1 MHPIIRL
8 VNRNLTISINPGFLI
23 WQVIFPLIYIF
34 IAGFAYTS
42 LIANVPFGNK
52 NLDYPAF
59 LASGMIGFNIM
70 NSTLVSGIIIWN
82 DRRHGMFEQIM
93 SGPFTR
99 VHYILSNII
108 TIAIVGLVSA
118 ALIIAVGYPVFFES
132 VEFSLITIPLIV
144 FSSIAG
150 AILFGSI
157 ASIISTRIRSSEGFN
172 VIINTVFL
180 FFAFVRTAFYPAAG
194 APEPL
199 ATAFYLNPLTYLVD
213 IIRAGIFGTVTE
225 FVILEMIVLV
235 SLALLGKLVLLGVL
249 ALLVLLVAV
258 LLVALVY
265 Y

>member
-8 VNRNLTISINPGFLI
+8 VNRNLTIAINPGFLI

-34 IAGFAYTS
+34 VAGFAYTS
-42 LIANVPFGNK
+42 LIQNVPFGNK
-52 NLDYPAF
+52 DLDYPAF

-99 VHYILSNII
+99 THYILSNIA
-108 TIAIVGLVSA
+108 TIAIVGLVSG
-118 ALIIAVGYPVFFES
+118 ALITAVGYPVFFES
-132 VEFSLITIPLIV
+132 VEFSLVTIPLII
-144 FSSIAG
+144 FTAIAG

-157 ASIISTRIRSSEGFN
+157 ASIISTRLRSSEGFN

-180 FFAFVRTAFYPAAG
+180 FFAFVSTAFYPAAG

-213 IIRAGIFGTVTE
+213 IISARIYCFCKH
-225 FVILEMIVLV
+225 IWR
-235 SLALLGKLVLLGVL
+235 
-249 ALLVLLVAV
+249 
-258 LLVALVY
+258 
-265 Y
+265 

>member
-42 LIANVPFGNK
+42 LIDNVPFGNK

-180 FFAFVRTAFYPAAG
+180 FFAFVSTAFYPAAG

-235 SLALLGKLVLLGVL
+235 SLASILFVIATKLLTKLDF
-249 ALLVLLVAV
+249 
-258 LLVALVY
+258 
-265 Y
+265 

>member
-34 IAGFAYTS
+34 VAGFAYTS
-42 LIANVPFGNK
+42 LIDNVPFGNK

-180 FFAFVRTAFYPAAG
+180 FFAFVSTAFYPAAG

-213 IIRAGIFGTVTE
+213 VIRAGIFGTVTE

-235 SLALLGKLVLLGVL
+235 SLASILFVIATKLLTKLDF
-249 ALLVLLVAV
+249 
-258 LLVALVY
+258 
-265 Y
+265 

>member
-8 VNRNLTISINPGFLI
+8 VNRNLTIAINPGFLI

-34 IAGFAYTS
+34 VAGFAYTA
-42 LIANVPFGNK
+42 LIQNVPFGNK
-52 NLDYPAF
+52 DLDYPAF

-99 VHYILSNII
+99 AQYILSNIA
-108 TIAIVGLVSA
+108 TIAIVGLVSG
-118 ALIIAVGYPVFFES
+118 ALITAVGYPVFFES
-132 VEFSLITIPLIV
+132 VEFSLVTIPLIV
-144 FSSIAG
+144 FTAIAG

-157 ASIISTRIRSSEGFN
+157 ASIISTRLRSSEGFN

-180 FFAFVRTAFYPAAG
+180 FFAFVSTAFYPAAG

-213 IIRAGIFGTVTE
+213 IIRAGIFGTITE
-225 FVILEMIVLV
+225 FVILEMVVLIT
-235 SLALLGKLVLLGVL
+235 LASILFVIATKLLTKMDF
-249 ALLVLLVAV
+249 
-258 LLVALVY
+258 
-265 Y
+265 

>member
-42 LIANVPFGNK
+42 LIDNVPFGNK

-99 VHYILSNII
+99 AHYILSNIA

-118 ALIIAVGYPVFFES
+118 ALITAVGYPVFFES

-144 FSSIAG
+144 FTSIAG

-157 ASIISTRIRSSEGFN
+157 ASIISTRLRSSEGFN

-180 FFAFVRTAFYPAAG
+180 FFAFVSTAFYPAAG

-225 FVILEMIVLV
+225 FVVLEMIVLV
-235 SLALLGKLVLLGVL
+235 SLAAILFVIATKLLTKLDF
-249 ALLVLLVAV
+249 
-258 LLVALVY
+258 
-265 Y
+265 

>member
-8 VNRNLTISINPGFLI
+8 VNRNITISINPGFLL

-42 LIANVPFGNK
+42 LIDNVSFGNK
-52 NLDYPAF
+52 SLTYPAF

-99 VHYILSNII
+99 SHYIISNIV
-108 TIAIVGLVSA
+108 TIAIVGLISA
-118 ALIIAVGYPVFFES
+118 GLITAVGYPVFFES
-132 VEFSLITIPLIV
+132 VEFTLITIPLII
-144 FSSIAG
+144 FCSIIG

-172 VIINTVFL
+172 VIINTAFL
-180 FFAFVRTAFYPAAG
+180 FFAFVSTAFYPASG
-194 APEPL
+194 APQPL
-199 ATAFYLNPLTYLVD
+199 ATIFYLNPLTYLVD
-213 IIRAGIFGTVTE
+213 IIRAGIFGTITE
-225 FVILEMIVLV
+225 FVILEMAVLV
-235 SLALLGKLVLLGVL
+235 ILASILFIIATKLLTKLDF
-249 ALLVLLVAV
+249 
-258 LLVALVY
+258 
-265 Y
+265 

>member
-8 VNRNLTISINPGFLI
+8 VNRNITISINPGFLI

-34 IAGFAYTS
+34 VAGFAYTA
-42 LIANVPFGNK
+42 LIPSVSFENK
-52 NLDYPAF
+52 DLTYPAF

-99 VHYILSNII
+99 SHYILSNIA
-108 TIAIVGLVSA
+108 TIAIVGLISA
-118 ALIIAVGYPVFFES
+118 GLITAVGYPVFFES
-132 VEFSLITIPLIV
+132 VEFSLVTIPLIV

-157 ASIISTRIRSSEGFN
+157 ASIISTRLRSSEGFN

-180 FFAFVRTAFYPAAG
+180 FFAFVSPAFYPAQG
-194 APEPL
+194 APQPL
-199 ATAFYLNPLTYLVD
+199 ATIFYLNPLTYLVD
-213 IIRAGIFGTVTE
+213 IIRAGIFGTITE
-225 FVILEMIVLV
+225 FVIIEMIVL
-235 SLALLGKLVLLGVL
+235 AVL
-249 ALLVLLVAV
+249 ASILFIIATKLLTKLDF
-258 LLVALVY
+258 
-265 Y
+265 